1 MSTGGKVS
9 KQAITG
15 EKVKEELVI
24 MSTGETVLASR
35 TYLDIH

>member
-1 MSTGGKVS
+1 MSTRGKVN
-9 KQAITG
+9 KQAMTG

-24 MSTGETVLASR
+24 MSTGDTVLASS